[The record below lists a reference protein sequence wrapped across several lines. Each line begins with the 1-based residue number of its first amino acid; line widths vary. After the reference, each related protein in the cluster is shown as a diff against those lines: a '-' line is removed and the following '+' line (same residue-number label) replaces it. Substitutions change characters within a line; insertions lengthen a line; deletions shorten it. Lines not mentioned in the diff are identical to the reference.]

1 MLAFSLV
8 VESRGY
14 SVVAGHSLLTAV
26 ASLVAE
32 HVAALGSQASVAAAR
47 GLASCGSQ
55 AVEHRLSSRGTRHVG
70 SSWITD

>member
-1 MLAFSLV
+1 MPAFSLV

-32 HVAALGSQASVAAAR
+32 HVGALGCQASVAA
-47 GLASCGSQ
+47 
-55 AVEHRLSSRGTRHVG
+55 HVG
-70 SSWITD
+70 SLVVARRL